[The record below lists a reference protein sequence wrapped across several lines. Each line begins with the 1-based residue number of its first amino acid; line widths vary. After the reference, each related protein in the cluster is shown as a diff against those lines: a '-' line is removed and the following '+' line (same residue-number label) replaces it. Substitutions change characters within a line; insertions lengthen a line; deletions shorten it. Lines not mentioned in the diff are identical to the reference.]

1 MIDSTS
7 ISEILEDKGTQV
19 WNVTPE
25 TIVFDAIKT
34 MADKNIGALAVLD
47 GERVVGIL
55 SERDYTRK
63 VVLQGKSSKTTQ
75 VREII
80 SGQVVSVTLQHTVD
94 DCLRLM
100 TKHRIRHLPVLENN
114 KLIGIVSIGDLV
126 NSVIS
131 AQRTT
136 IEQLQ
141 TYITGVP
148 G

>member
-1 MIDSTS
+1 
-7 ISEILEDKGTQV
+7 
-19 WNVTPE
+19 
-25 TIVFDAIKT
+25 
-34 MADKNIGALAVLD
+34 MADKNIGALAVIE
-47 GERVVGIL
+47 GEKLIGIL

-63 VVLQGKSSKTTQ
+63 VILQGKASKSTQ

-80 SGQVVSVTLQHTVD
+80 SGQVVTVTRDHTVQ

-100 TKHRIRHLPVLENN
+100 TKHRIRHLPVLQDS
-114 KLIGIVSIGDLV
+114 KMIGLVSIGDLV

-131 AQRTT
+131 AQQST

-141 TYITGVP
+141 TYISGVP

>member
-7 ISEILEDKGTQV
+7 ISEILEDKGNQV

-25 TIVFDAIKT
+25 TVVFDAIKM
-34 MADKNIGALAVLD
+34 MADKNIGALAVMEGD
-47 GERVVGIL
+47 RVMGIL

-80 SGQVVSVTLQHTVD
+80 SGQVVSATREHTVD

-100 TKHRIRHLPVLENN
+100 TKHRIRHLPVLQDN
-114 KLIGIVSIGDLV
+114 KLVGIVSIGDLV

-141 TYITGVP
+141 TYISGVP

>member
-7 ISEILEDKGTQV
+7 ISEILEGKGTQV
-19 WNVTPE
+19 WSVTPE
-25 TIVFDAIKT
+25 TVVFDAIKM
-34 MADKNIGALAVLD
+34 MADKNIGALAVLEGD
-47 GERVVGIL
+47 RLIGIL

-63 VVLQGKSSKTTQ
+63 VILQGKSSKTTQ
-75 VREII
+75 VREIT
-80 SGQVVSVTLQHTVD
+80 SGQVISVTREHTVD

-100 TKHRIRHLPVLENN
+100 TKNRIRHLPVLQDN

-141 TYITGVP
+141 TYISGVP

>member
-1 MIDSTS
+1 MTDNTS
-7 ISEILEDKGTQV
+7 ISEILEDKGSQV
-19 WNVTPE
+19 WSVTPE
-25 TIVFDAIKT
+25 TSVYDAIKL
-34 MADKNIGALAVLD
+34 MADKNIGALAVIE
-47 GERVVGIL
+47 GEKLVGIL

-63 VVLQGKSSKTTQ
+63 VILQGKSSKSTQ

-80 SGQVVSVTLQHTVD
+80 SGQVVSVTRDHTVQ

-100 TKHRIRHLPVLENN
+100 TKHRIRHLPVLQDN
-114 KLIGIVSIGDLV
+114 KLMGLVSIGDLV

-131 AQRTT
+131 AQQST

>member
-1 MIDSTS
+1 MIDTTS
-7 ISEILEDKGTQV
+7 INEILEDKGNQV
-19 WNVTPE
+19 WSVTPE
-25 TIVFDAIKT
+25 TIVYDAIKM
-34 MADKNIGALAVLD
+34 MADKNVGALAVVEGDKL
-47 GERVVGIL
+47 VGIL

-63 VVLQGKSSKTTQ
+63 VILQGKSSKTTQ

-80 SGQVVSVTLQHTVD
+80 SGQVVSVTRDHTIQ

-100 TKHRIRHLPVLENN
+100 TKNRIRHLPVLQEGQ
-114 KLIGIVSIGDLV
+114 LVGVISIGDLV
-126 NSVIS
+126 NAVINM
-131 AQRTT
+131 QRTT

>member
-1 MIDSTS
+1 MIDTIS
-7 ISEILEDKGTQV
+7 ISEILDGKGTQV

-25 TIVFDAIKT
+25 TIVYDAIKM
-34 MADKNIGALAVLD
+34 MADRNVGALAVVEGDRLI
-47 GERVVGIL
+47 GIL

-63 VVLQGKSSKTTQ
+63 VILQGKSSKTTQ

-80 SGQVVSVTLQHTVD
+80 SGQVVSVTRDNTVE

-100 TKHRIRHLPVLENN
+100 TKHRIRHLPVLQEG
-114 KLIGIVSIGDLV
+114 KLAGLVSIGDLV
-126 NSVIS
+126 NAIIS
-131 AQRTT
+131 MQRTT

-148 G
+148 S